1 MNKLLR
7 VFRLFLLS
15 SLLLISCSQGKRIKK
30 QLIKMSETPIRIE
43 TEGMVACNNADS
55 VNNLEEVNSIFK
67 MIVWADSTEC
77 SQCYVRHLDMWNSF
91 IKLERENPDGIRYY
105 FILEANPEK
114 LEKTASMI
122 QSMQLKHTI
131 YVDTAQYFRKKNPHI
146 PKDVLFHTFMLNN
159 DNKVVLA
166 GDPTKSKSI
175 QNLFNQILNENL
187 GISLTDEDY
196 L

>member
-1 MNKLLR
+1 MNKLFR
-7 VFRLFLLS
+7 VFGLFLLS

-77 SQCYVRHLDMWNSF
+77 SQCYVRHLDIWNSF

-166 GDPTKSKSI
+166 GDPTKNKSI

-187 GISLTDEDY
+187 GISLKDEDC